1 MTTRPAERNPDTG
14 PRRGG
19 DPATL
24 SRGRAGISTAI
35 DPDPEPAGLVIPATF
50 LEQLVSSSRSATN
63 NLGRAAGAV
72 AILLAAIVLTA
83 CGSSSSSTLGAAAS
97 AAAADGSASGS
108 ASGSAASPAGS
119 SAAIK
124 GDSNSKF
131 CTFAVAE
138 QAQEDKTSQE
148 ITGDSPQD
156 LQKFEEQAI
165 SALPAF
171 VAAAPSAIK
180 SAVQTLAAADQKF
193 FTALKA
199 AGFDYTKLDPSIES
213 TFEDPQF
220 TAAATTVSD
229 YLEQVCGINPTA
241 DTSS

>member
-1 MTTRPAERNPDTG
+1 VTTQNRQQEQPV
-14 PRRGG
+14 
-19 DPATL
+19 
-24 SRGRAGISTAI
+24 STNRI
-35 DPDPEPAGLVIPATF
+35 
-50 LEQLVSSSRSATN
+50 ATN
-63 NLGRAAGAV
+63 NVGRAAGAV
-72 AILLAAIVLTA
+72 AFVLAGVMLTA
-83 CGSSSSSTLGAAAS
+83 CGSSSSGTLGAALGGGSS
-97 AAAADGSASGS
+97 AASGAASG
-108 ASGSAASPAGS
+108 ASGAASGAGSAASPAAS

-131 CTFAVAE
+131 CTIAVAE
-138 QAQEDKTSQE
+138 QEQEDKTASA

-165 SALPAF
+165 AALPAF

-180 SAVQTLAAADQKF
+180 GAVQTLAAADQKF

-199 AGFDYTKLDPSIES
+199 AGFDYTKLDPTIVS

-220 TAAATTVSD
+220 TAAATTVTD
-229 YLEQVCGINPTA
+229 YLTQVCGIDPDG